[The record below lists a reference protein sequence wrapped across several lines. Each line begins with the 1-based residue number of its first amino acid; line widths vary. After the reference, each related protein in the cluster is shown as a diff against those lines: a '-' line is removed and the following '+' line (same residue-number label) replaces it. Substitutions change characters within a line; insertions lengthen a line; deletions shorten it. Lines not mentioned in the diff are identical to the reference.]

1 VSTPA
6 AATPAAPPRTGGAFG
21 VVSAFVAR
29 DFKVALSYRLSFVL
43 DGFSTLFQIL
53 LFFFLSSL
61 FDQAGF
67 SGFAGLRQGYFAFA
81 IVGLIMMRIIDVSLR
96 TFAETMRGEQVLGTF
111 EALMALPTS
120 LSVVVLGS
128 GTYNLLY
135 GITVGGFMFGL
146 ALLLGAPFAISPL
159 GAVIVLIA
167 FVATLAFFTSVGI
180 LVAAVIVVFK
190 QGMGLIGVVTQ
201 FLSLLG
207 GVYFPVT
214 VFPAPIQAVAELL
227 PFTWSLQILRGA
239 LLDGT
244 LLWQRLGWLAAV
256 AALSVPLSLWLLRVA
271 VDHARGKGTLA
282 QY

>member
-1 VSTPA
+1 
-6 AATPAAPPRTGGAFG
+6 
-21 VVSAFVAR
+21 
-29 DFKVALSYRLSFVL
+29 
-43 DGFSTLFQIL
+43 
-53 LFFFLSSL
+53 
-61 FDQAGF
+61 
-67 SGFAGLRQGYFAFA
+67 
-81 IVGLIMMRIIDVSLR
+81 MMRIIDVSLR

-146 ALLLGAPFAISPL
+146 ALLLGAPFGLTPM
-159 GAVIVLIA
+159 GAVIALTAI
-167 FVATLAFFTSVGI
+167 VATLAFFTSVGI
-180 LVAAVIVVFK
+180 VVAAVIVVFK

-214 VFPAPIQAVAELL
+214 VFPGPIQAVAELL

-239 LLDGT
+239 LLDGA
-244 LLWQRLGWLAAV
+244 LLWQRLGWLIAV
-256 AALSVPLSLWLLRVA
+256 AVLSVPLSLWLLRVA